1 LTAESPG
8 TTQLD
13 ALKGIS
19 TSAKSSTSLMPLNG
33 FFSIADE
40 NLNSTTASSTLFDL
54 YTVRSTHNISIT
66 ATPRRKSHQI
76 STEAIENQQAHAEGF
91 SYSSLL

>member
-1 LTAESPG
+1 MESPG

-13 ALKGIS
+13 AMKGIS
-19 TSAKSSTSLMPLNG
+19 TSAESSTSLVPLNS

-40 NLNSTTASSTLFDL
+40 FLNSTTASSTLFDL
-54 YTVRSTHNISIT
+54 YTVRTTHNTSIT
-66 ATPRRKSHQI
+66 ATPRGKSHQI
-76 STEAIENQQAHAEGF
+76 STGAIENQQTHAESF